1 MRLLSSLFMGSALV
15 LAQQST
21 ELVEP
26 QPTDALQGLSTSIE
40 HLSRRVGWGVVQIVS
55 TGYAL
60 SREPGDG
67 GNGDV
72 MRQSAIGSGVVLSA
86 DGYIV
91 TNAHLILR
99 ARYVR
104 VRLTVDKVGTSTL
117 PAEDRLLE
125 ARVVGI
131 DRDSDLAVLKVE
143 KGDMNYLTL
152 GDSDSLRQ
160 GQLVL
165 AFGNPLGLQNSVTM
179 GVVSSTA
186 RELKLD
192 DAMIYIQTDAPIN
205 PGNSGGPLIDVNG
218 RVVGINTV
226 IVSQSGGSESLG
238 FAIPSNI
245 VKTVYT
251 QIRAEGRVHRTEIG
265 VSVQTI
271 TPLLATALRLRQ
283 DSGVVLSDVE
293 PNEPAEQAGLQVGD
307 IVLSLNGRML
317 GNARQFEVDLYRRKI
332 GDTVTLEIQRGGSTL
347 TYSVPVIPREDD
359 PHRFADMVDPVKTL
373 VPKLGILGLDVNKK
387 VADMLPPLRR
397 KYGVVVAASTG
408 NAPYNGDSLEL
419 GDVIYSVNGQPVANV
434 DALRRVL
441 DTLND
446 GDPLA
451 VQVQREGTLR
461 YLTLTM
467 E

>member
-1 MRLLSSLFMGSALV
+1 
-15 LAQQST
+15 
-21 ELVEP
+21 
-26 QPTDALQGLSTSIE
+26 
-40 HLSRRVGWGVVQIVS
+40 
-55 TGYAL
+55 
-60 SREPGDG
+60 
-67 GNGDV
+67 
-72 MRQSAIGSGVVLSA
+72 
-86 DGYIV
+86 
-91 TNAHLILR
+91 
-99 ARYVR
+99 
-104 VRLTVDKVGTSTL
+104 
-117 PAEDRLLE
+117 
-125 ARVVGI
+125 
-131 DRDSDLAVLKVE
+131 
-143 KGDMNYLTL
+143 
-152 GDSDSLRQ
+152 
-160 GQLVL
+160 
-165 AFGNPLGLQNSVTM
+165 
-179 GVVSSTA
+179 
-186 RELKLD
+186 
-192 DAMIYIQTDAPIN
+192 
-205 PGNSGGPLIDVNG
+205 
-218 RVVGINTV
+218 
-226 IVSQSGGSESLG
+226 
-238 FAIPSNI
+238 
-245 VKTVYT
+245 
-251 QIRAEGRVHRTEIG
+251 
-265 VSVQTI
+265 
-271 TPLLATALRLRQ
+271 
-283 DSGVVLSDVE
+283 VVLSDVE

-387 VADMLPPLRR
+387 VADMLPALRR